1 MDLLPK
7 WIGAGFGRF
16 QVRPKQKKAFP
27 TTLASS
33 CVIFK
38 ILTYVLTGLM
48 ISVHCCQMMCMR
60 FIAYPVEH
68 WCARPGFE
76 GALAELTEEEW
87 RNISAPQGEKC
98 QMYDIDYS
106 GM

>member
-1 MDLLPK
+1 
-7 WIGAGFGRF
+7 
-16 QVRPKQKKAFP
+16 
-27 TTLASS
+27 
-33 CVIFK
+33 
-38 ILTYVLTGLM
+38 M